1 MLGEKVVKSVI
12 SIAKKKG
19 LDSAEVYFTNSKY
32 FILKV
37 HGQQYEEFKVSHSVG
52 AGIRVI
58 IDGRE
63 GYAYTERLDDDA
75 YARALDSAVE
85 SALSLCDDGTPAK
98 IKRFANPKTEI
109 DLGTYEINLGKV
121 PEEFKIEKTMAIEKA
136 ALDFDKRITAVPMV
150 RYSDGYHIERIANT
164 LGMDKQYR
172 SNYAMAMAYAVASE
186 GDEKRSDGHYIVTH
200 DFDRIDPVELGTTA
214 ARRALR
220 KLGSREIP
228 SGLYT
233 VAFDNEVMC
242 EILSGFASVF
252 SARAAQEGKSL
263 LDGKIGQKVANSKIT
278 IVDDALMRGAV
289 ASHPFDDEGHPTK
302 KLKVIDRGKFVTF
315 LHNMKT
321 ASKWG
326 VKSTGHASRGSY
338 KETLGVAPSNFYVLP
353 GDIPFTEIVGKA
365 PKVVQIADVAGLH
378 SGINPITGD
387 FSLSATGF
395 LFKKGVMAHPVHNFT
410 ISGNF
415 LDMLKNVTHIGQDL
429 KFCFPSGI
437 SYFGSPTILV
447 KKVSIGGA

>member
-1 MLGEKVVKSVI
+1 MLGDKVVKSVMT
-12 SIAKKKG
+12 IAKKKG
-19 LDSAEVYFTNSKY
+19 LASAEVYFTNSKY
-32 FILKV
+32 FILNV

-52 AGIRVI
+52 VGVRVI

-63 GYAYTERLDDDA
+63 GYAFTERLDDEA
-75 YARALDSAVE
+75 YAMALASAVE
-85 SALSLCDDGTPAK
+85 SARSLCDDGTPAV
-98 IKRFANPKTEI
+98 IKRFPNPKSEV

-121 PEEFKIEKTMAIEKA
+121 PEEFKIEKAMAIEKA
-136 ALDFDKRITAVPMV
+136 TLGFDKRITSVPMV

-164 LGMDKQYR
+164 RGMDKHYR
-172 SNYAMAMAYAVASE
+172 SNYAMAMVCAVASE
-186 GDEKRSDGHYIVTH
+186 NDEKRSDGHYIVTH

-220 KLGSREIP
+220 KLGSKEIP
-228 SGLYT
+228 SGSYT

-263 LDGKIGQKVANSKIT
+263 LEGKVGAKVTDSKIT
-278 IVDDALMRGAV
+278 IVDDALMMGAV

-302 KLKVIDRGKFVTF
+302 KIKVVDKGKFVTF
-315 LHNMKT
+315 LHNLKT
-321 ASKWG
+321 AAKWG

-338 KETLGVAPSNFYVLP
+338 KETLGVAPSNFFILP
-353 GDIPFTEIVGKA
+353 GDIPFNEIVGKA
-365 PKVVQIADVAGLH
+365 RKVIQIDDVAGIH
-378 SGINPITGD
+378 SGLNPVTGD

-395 LFKKGVMAHPVHNFT
+395 LFEKGVVSYPIHNFT
-410 ISGNF
+410 VSGNF
-415 LDMLKNVTHIGQDL
+415 FEMLKNVTHVGRDL
-429 KFCFPSGI
+429 KFGFPSGI
-437 SYFGSPTILV
+437 SNFGSPTILV